1 MVLRVGGRGV
11 RAALAGVTALAGTVW
26 IGARMVEQSFEVEG
40 EKVTLRATEPAAET
54 TGALT
59 RIPVVYLHVFEG
71 DGADVWQCLAEG
83 GMPSIALVAM
93 APKSWDNDLTPWPC
107 PPVFRGGRPYEGFA
121 GSQLELLGRAI
132 MPEAEALLAQHG
144 MVPSFSALA
153 GYSLAGLF
161 AAWAATQSG
170 AFERVA
176 SVSGSLWYPDFVKYV
191 AGNRPRPA
199 VQRAY
204 FSLGDAESH
213 TRNRA
218 MRPVLE
224 NTRQVAESFE
234 QSGVVT
240 LFELNPGNH
249 FVDEDLRT
257 ARGIHWL
264 LEDGG
269 ANDVPVA

>member
-1 MVLRVGGRGV
+1 
-11 RAALAGVTALAGTVW
+11 
-26 IGARMVEQSFEVEG
+26 MVEQSFEVEG
-40 EKVTLRATEPAAET
+40 EKVTLRATEQPAEA
-54 TGALT
+54 TGTWT

-71 DGADVWQCLAEG
+71 DGEDVWQCLG
-83 GMPSIALVAM
+83 DVGVSPIALVAV
-93 APKSWDNDLTPWPC
+93 APKSWDNYLTPWPC

-121 GSQLELLGRAI
+121 LLQLDLLEREI
-132 MPEAEALLAQHG
+132 IPQAEALLAQHG
-144 MVPSFSALA
+144 IVPSFSALA

-176 SVSGSLWYPDFVKYV
+176 SISGSLWYPDFVKYV

-224 NTRQVAESFE
+224 NTRQVAERFE
-234 QSGVVT
+234 QAGVVT
-240 LFELNPGNH
+240 RFELNPGNH
-249 FVDEDLRT
+249 FMDEDLRT
-257 ARGIHWL
+257 ARGIRWL
-264 LEDGG
+264 LDDGTNT
-269 ANDVPVA
+269 AQAD

>member
-1 MVLRVGGRGV
+1 
-11 RAALAGVTALAGTVW
+11 
-26 IGARMVEQSFEVEG
+26 MVEQSFEVEG
-40 EKVTLRATEPAAET
+40 EKVTLRATEPPVST
-54 TGALT
+54 TDAWT
-59 RIPVVYLHVFEG
+59 RVPVVYLHVFEG
-71 DGADVWQCLAEG
+71 DGADVWRRLREG
-83 GMPSIALVAM
+83 GEQPMALVAV
-93 APKSWDNDLTPWPC
+93 APKSWDNDLTPWSS

-121 GSQLELLGRAI
+121 IVQLDLLEREI
-132 MPEAEALLAQHG
+132 MPQAEALLAQHG

-176 SVSGSLWYPDFVKYV
+176 SVSGSLWYPDFVNYV

-199 VQRAY
+199 VRPAY
-204 FSLGDAESH
+204 FSLGDTESH

-224 NTRQVAESFE
+224 NTRQVAERFE
-234 QSGVVT
+234 QVGVAT
-240 LFELNPGNH
+240 RFELNPGNH

-257 ARGIHWL
+257 ARGIRWL
-264 LEDGG
+264 LDDSTN
-269 ANDVPVA
+269 AAPAD

>member
-1 MVLRVGGRGV
+1 
-11 RAALAGVTALAGTVW
+11 
-26 IGARMVEQSFEVEG
+26 MVEKSFEIEG
-40 EKVTLRATEPAAET
+40 EKATVRATEQPSSTADT
-54 TGALT
+54 WTHV
-59 RIPVVYLHVFEG
+59 PVVYLHVFEG
-71 DGADVWQCLAEG
+71 DGADVWQRLHEG
-83 GMPSIALVAM
+83 CEQPLALVAIE
-93 APKSWDNDLTPWPC
+93 PKSWDNDLTPWPC

-121 GSQLELLGRAI
+121 GTQLERLGRAI
-132 MPEAEALLAQHG
+132 MPQAEALLAQHG

-161 AAWAATQSG
+161 AAWAATQTS

-191 AGNRPRPA
+191 AGNRPNPA

-204 FSLGDAESH
+204 FSLGDAESR

-224 NTRQVAESFE
+224 NTRQVAERFK
-234 QSGVVT
+234 QLGVVT
-240 LFELNPGNH
+240 RFEINPGNH

-257 ARGIHWL
+257 ARGIRWL
-264 LEDGG
+264 LDGS
-269 ANDVPVA
+269 ADAAPTA

>member
-1 MVLRVGGRGV
+1 
-11 RAALAGVTALAGTVW
+11 
-26 IGARMVEQSFEVEG
+26 MVEQSFEVEG
-40 EKVTLRATEPAAET
+40 EKVTLRATEPPVST
-54 TGALT
+54 TDAWT
-59 RIPVVYLHVFEG
+59 RVPVVYLHVFEG
-71 DGADVWQCLAEG
+71 DGADVWRRLREG
-83 GMPSIALVAM
+83 GEQPMALVAV
-93 APKSWDNDLTPWPC
+93 APKSWDNDLTPWSS

-121 GSQLELLGRAI
+121 IVQLDLLEREI
-132 MPEAEALLAQHG
+132 MPQAEALLAQHG

-176 SVSGSLWYPDFVKYV
+176 SVSGSLWYPDFVNYV

-199 VQRAY
+199 VRRAY
-204 FSLGDAESH
+204 FSLGDTESH

-224 NTRQVAESFE
+224 NTRQVAERFE
-234 QSGVVT
+234 QVGVAT
-240 LFELNPGNH
+240 RFELNPGNH

-257 ARGIHWL
+257 ARGIRWL
-264 LEDGG
+264 LDDSTN
-269 ANDVPVA
+269 AAPAD